1 MKRDIR
7 IDALRGLAILLIM
20 LAHTRPPQWLY
31 ELRDFDVVLMTF
43 ILGASYC
50 LSRERKKTKPYL
62 LYLKERFMRLVIP
75 AWTFLSLFFLLLFIF
90 VITTKQTFPFSFKSV
105 LTSYSL
111 TWGIGYIWIIRV
123 FFIIAILSPLLYWL
137 ANKAVSPSEK
147 LSIIGICL
155 LLQAGLDVLSA
166 NLTGISHT
174 IFEQYIAI
182 SFAYALAAL
191 IGIWAVRQSK
201 KENLILFSFFLALFF
216 ILAIYQNLPSIE
228 GNKYP
233 PTAYFISYG
242 LAGSLLLFWLTSIR
256 VIEQFL
262 QKIPGIYWLSQ
273 HSLELYYWHLFPI
286 MYLNLFVE
294 NDPWYLRFLIA
305 FPIAFILTILQ
316 SQFIP
321 HFFNPKKALK
331 SN

>member
-7 IDALRGLAILLIM
+7 IDALRALAILLIM
-20 LAHTRPPQWLY
+20 FAHTRPPQWLY

-50 LSRERKKTKPYL
+50 LSRERKKAKPYL
-62 LYLKERFMRLVIP
+62 LYLKERFMRLIVP

-137 ANKAVSPSEK
+137 AKKAAHPLKK
-147 LSIIGICL
+147 LGIIGICL
-155 LLQAGLDVLSA
+155 LLQVGLDTLTTK
-166 NLTGISHT
+166 LTGISHT
-174 IFEQYIAI
+174 LFEQYIAI
-182 SFAYALAAL
+182 SFGYALAAL
-191 IGIWAVRQSK
+191 IGIWAVRQRK

-242 LAGSLLLFWLTSIR
+242 LAGSLLLFWLTSNR
-256 VIEQFL
+256 TVERFL
-262 QKIPGIYWLSQ
+262 QKVPGIDWLSQ

-286 MYLNLFVE
+286 MYFNLFIDH
-294 NDPWYLRFLIA
+294 DPWFLRFFVA
-305 FPIAFILTILQ
+305 FPVAFALTFFQ
-316 SQFIP
+316 NRYIP
-321 HFFNPKKALK
+321 HLFQAQKKK
-331 SN
+331 

>member
-1 MKRDIR
+1 
-7 IDALRGLAILLIM
+7 
-20 LAHTRPPQWLY
+20 
-31 ELRDFDVVLMTF
+31 
-43 ILGASYC
+43 
-50 LSRERKKTKPYL
+50 
-62 LYLKERFMRLVIP
+62 MRLIVP

-137 ANKAVSPSEK
+137 AKKAAHPLKK
-147 LSIIGICL
+147 LGIIGICL
-155 LLQAGLDVLSA
+155 LLQAGLDTLTTK
-166 NLTGISHT
+166 LTGISHT
-174 IFEQYIAI
+174 LFEQYIAI
-182 SFAYALAAL
+182 SFGYALAAL
-191 IGIWAVRQSK
+191 IGIWAVRQRK

-242 LAGSLLLFWLTSIR
+242 LAGSLLLFWLTSNR
-256 VIEQFL
+256 TVEHFL

-286 MYLNLFVE
+286 MYFNLFVDH
-294 NDPWYLRFLIA
+294 DPWFLRFFVA
-305 FPIAFILTILQ
+305 FPVAFVLTLLQ
-316 SQFIP
+316 NRYIP
-321 HFFNPKKALK
+321 HLFQLQKKK
-331 SN
+331 